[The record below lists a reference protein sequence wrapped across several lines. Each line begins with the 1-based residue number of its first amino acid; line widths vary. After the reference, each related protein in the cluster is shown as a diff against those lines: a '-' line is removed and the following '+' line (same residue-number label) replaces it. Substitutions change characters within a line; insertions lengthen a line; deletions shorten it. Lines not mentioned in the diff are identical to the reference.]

1 MKVTIDEYKENMK
14 STLKEKIQE
23 DKNKYK
29 FSKDMCT
36 NTKYKG
42 GLLMNSYS
50 IYQDIAKRTG
60 GDIYIGVVGPVRTGK
75 STFIKNFM
83 DLLVIPNIQNTYKRE
98 RARDEL
104 PQSAAGRTIMTT
116 EPKFVPNEAVE
127 ITIGE
132 NLKLKTRLVDC
143 VGYLVDGAVG
153 HMEDDMP
160 RMVKTP
166 WFEEP
171 VPFVEAAEIGTE
183 KVIRDHA
190 TIGIVVTTDGSFGE
204 IKRENYLDAEEKV
217 IGELKE
223 IGKPFILVLNTVH
236 PTNTK
241 TLELAE
247 TLRNSYN
254 VPVVPI
260 SVENMNEIEIVNILK
275 QALYEFPVI
284 DIKVNMPEW
293 IHVLP
298 KDNEIKKH
306 YLEKIKESTLSI
318 EKVKDVEN
326 IIIHFENSEYIDK
339 AYISELDASTGV
351 VTLNLSSNETLYE
364 ETLKSY
370 VGESSTT
377 KAGLL
382 KIFANYKE
390 NAIELDSVK
399 SALKMAR
406 NTGYGIVYPGIKDM
420 KLETPEIVKQGSR
433 YGVKLKAVA
442 SSIHMMKVE
451 VQSTF
456 EPIIGSELQSKE
468 LINYLMKDYENDPD
482 SIWKSEIFGRSLEEI
497 VQEGIQAKLSLMPE
511 NTRYKLSN
519 TVTKLVNKGS
529 NNLIAIVL

>member
-1 MKVTIDEYKENMK
+1 M
-14 STLKEKIQE
+14 EKNDIIE
-23 DKNKYK
+23 
-29 FSKDMCT
+29 S
-36 NTKYKG
+36 
-42 GLLMNSYS
+42 
-50 IYQDIAKRTG
+50 IAKRG
-60 GDIYIGVVGPVRTGK
+60 NGEIYLGVVGAVRTGK
-75 STFIKNFM
+75 STFIKRFIENI
-83 DLLVIPNIQNTYKRE
+83 VVPNIT
-98 RARDEL
+98 DEYEKKKCL
-104 PQSAAGRTIMTT
+104 DEIPQSAQGKTIMTT
-116 EPKFVPNEAVE
+116 EPKFVPSNGASIKVE
-127 ITIGE
+127 EFETNI
-132 NLKLKTRLVDC
+132 KLVDC
-143 VGYLVDGAVG
+143 VGYVIPGSNGYEDEDGN
-153 HMEDDMP
+153 P

-183 KVIRDHA
+183 KVIKDHA

-204 IKRENYLDAEEKV
+204 IKRDSYLDAEEKV
-217 IGELKE
+217 ISELKE
-223 IGKPFILVLNTVH
+223 IGKPFIVVLNTVH

-254 VPVVPI
+254 VPVMPI
-260 SVENMNEIEIVNILK
+260 SVENMNEIEIINILK

-306 YLEKIKESTLSI
+306 YIEKIKESTISI

-326 IIIHFENSEYIDK
+326 IIAHYENSEYISK

-351 VTLNLSSNETLYE
+351 VTLNLESSNELYE
-364 ETLKSY
+364 ATLKSY

-390 NAIELDSVK
+390 NAIELDGMK

-468 LINYLMKDYENDPD
+468 LINYLMKDYETDPD